1 MPYRIDVSRPSATAT
16 DILIELGALDIEE
29 GPDGLAAL
37 IPDAV
42 AAETVRAALA
52 PSAVRVSP
60 AVGRDD
66 GSVWTLTPRAVRV
79 GAFTFIPADAHQ
91 DGEAIRLA
99 DGPAFGTGL
108 HPTTALCLEAIAE
121 LVGAGQPARM
131 LDVGTGSGILALAAL
146 RLGVPDV
153 TGVEVDVEALAV
165 AAGNARL
172 NGVADRLTLLPG
184 GPEGVDGTWPLVVAN
199 IRAGELMA
207 LAPVLTRRVASGG
220 TLVLS
225 GIPQSAAGEVEQS
238 YRRLGMTTAVVTE
251 RDGWVA
257 LALRPSW

>member
-1 MPYRIDVSRPSATAT
+1 MPYRVDIAFPPSGGADT
-16 DILIELGALDIEE
+16 LIELGALDVEQT
-29 GPDGLAAL
+29 PAGLAAVM
-37 IPDAV
+37 PDAV
-42 AAETVRAALA
+42 AADTVEAALA
-52 PSAVRVSP
+52 PATVRVSA

-66 GSVWTLTPRAVRV
+66 GSVWTLAPSPVHV
-79 GAFTFIPADAHQ
+79 GGLTFMPATAQ
-91 DGEAIRLA
+91 TDGAAIQLA

-121 LVGAGQPARM
+121 LIAADGPARM

-146 RLGVPDV
+146 RFGVAQV
-153 TGVEVDVEALAV
+153 TGVEVDADALAV
-165 AAGNARL
+165 AAENAAL
-172 NGVADRLTLLPG
+172 NGVADRLTLLRG
-184 GPEGVDGTWPLVVAN
+184 GPDVVDGMWPFVVAN